1 MLFAPGCAV
10 SPKRLQPVPLAW
22 KGVAAVVVLGKT
34 TIMALLIT
42 LLLIIH
48 IAGGFTALISG
59 FIAAITKKGDRAHRK
74 TGKIYFWGMTTVFIT
89 AISLG
94 VLKENWFL
102 FMVGFFS
109 YYMVVRGYR
118 ILYLKKL
125 GAGQQATVFDWGIA
139 VTAILFGAALI
150 IASLVQGLAGFN
162 PVPFVFGCISIG
174 FAIKDVQLFR
184 KGPSSKQHWLY
195 VHIAGMGGG
204 YIATWT
210 AFLVTNIHFLPPVLV
225 WLAPTVIGSTCIGLT
240 IRKYRKGVGA
250 PRTAQTVA
258 A

>member
-1 MLFAPGCAV
+1 
-10 SPKRLQPVPLAW
+10 
-22 KGVAAVVVLGKT
+22 
-34 TIMALLIT
+34 MALLIT

-59 FIAAITKKGDRAHRK
+59 FIAAITQKGGPAHRK
-74 TGKIYFWGMTTVFIT
+74 TGKIYFWGMTIVFIT

-94 VLKENWFL
+94 ILKENWFL

-125 GAGQQATVFDWGIA
+125 GAGQKAAPLDWAIA
-139 VTAILFGAALI
+139 ITAIHFGAALVI
-150 IASLVQGLAGFN
+150 SSLVHGLGGFN
-162 PVPFVFGCISIG
+162 PVPFVFGALAIS
-174 FAIKDVQLFR
+174 FAIKDVRLFLN
-184 KGPSSKQHWLY
+184 GPSSKQHWLY

-225 WLAPTVIGSTCIGLT
+225 WLAPTVIGSTCIGIT
-240 IRKYRKGVGA
+240 IRKYRKQAAA
-250 PRTAQTVA
+250 PRATRTVA

>member
-1 MLFAPGCAV
+1 MLFAPTFAV
-10 SPKRLQPVPLAW
+10 GPKRLQPIPMVW
-22 KGVAAVVVLGKT
+22 NGVAAVVVLGKT
-34 TIMALLIT
+34 TIMALLIS

-59 FIAAITKKGDRAHRK
+59 FIAAITKKGDRTHRK
-74 TGKIYFWGMTTVFIT
+74 TGKVYFWGMTTVFIT
-89 AISLG
+89 AIALG
-94 VLKENWFL
+94 VLKEKWFL

-125 GAGQQATVFDWGIA
+125 GAGQQASLLDWGIA
-139 VTAILFGAALI
+139 IIAILFGAALVI
-150 IASLVQGLAGFN
+150 SSLVHGLDGFN
-162 PVPFVFGCISIG
+162 PVPFVFGCISIS
-174 FAIKDVQLFR
+174 FAVKDVQLFR
-184 KGPSSKQHWLY
+184 NGPSSKQHWLY

-225 WLAPTVIGSTCIGLT
+225 WLAPTVIGSTCIGIT
-240 IRKYRKGVGA
+240 IRKYRKQA
-250 PRTAQTVA
+250 AAQRATRTVA